1 MRDDDVDTVHE
12 LGHLETGRRPTVPH
26 AATTDRPRRTRLLI
40 ALGMLAAALVGVIGL
55 QASPSFAATAPV
67 ACVADAETG
76 CIGGTLQNTAGPVE
90 GVTITVSDDDGFEEE
105 TTTAANGTWSV
116 AIPERARYTV
126 ELDESSLPK
135 TAALADT
142 AENPVDQ
149 LAVVGASST
158 VDFNLVLD
166 TTPNA
171 NGSTSGTATG
181 TVTPTRLLQQFA
193 LGIRYGLIL
202 ALASVGLSL
211 IYGTTGLSSFSHGE
225 QVTLGALL
233 TFVFSIQLHW
243 PIVLSVLA
251 AVILCAASGWLQD
264 VGIWRPLRKRKVGLV
279 QLMIVTIGLSLA
291 LQYLF
296 QFRFGGSTLQVL
308 PSIAKS
314 WAVGPIRLSIPS
326 YIAMGCAT
334 VVLVGVALFLQRT
347 RTGRATRAIS
357 DNPALAAASG
367 IDVDKIIRLV
377 WILATG
383 LAGLGGAL
391 LALAFNGASWDL
403 GLQMLLLMFA
413 AVTLGGLGTAY
424 GALIGS
430 LIIGVVV
437 EMSTLWLPS
446 SLKFAVALLILILVL
461 LIRPQGILGRAER
474 VG

>member
-1 MRDDDVDTVHE
+1 M
-12 LGHLETGRRPTVPH
+12 PH

-40 ALGMLAAALVGVIGL
+40 AFGMLAAALVAVVGL
-55 QASPSFAATAPV
+55 QAGPAFATAAVP
-67 ACVADAETG
+67 CVADAETG
-76 CIGGTLQNTAGPVE
+76 CIGGTLQNSAGPVE

-105 TTTAANGTWSV
+105 TTTSATGTWSV
-116 AIPERARYTV
+116 SIPGRSRYSI
-126 ELDESSLPK
+126 ELDESTLPT
-135 TAALADT
+135 TAALADS
-142 AENPVDQ
+142 AENPVEK
-149 LAVVGASST
+149 LAVTGASST

-166 TTPNA
+166 VTPSTG
-171 NGSTSGTATG
+171 GSSATG
-181 TVTPTRLLQQFA
+181 DAPVTATRLLQQFA

-202 ALASVGLSL
+202 ALAAVGLSL

-251 AVILCAASGWLQD
+251 AVVLCAASGWLQD
-264 VGIWRPLRKRKVGLV
+264 VAIWKPLRRRRVGIV

-296 QFRFGGSTLQVL
+296 QFQFGGSTLQVL
-308 PSIAKS
+308 PSIAKAWS
-314 WAVGPIRLSIPS
+314 VGPIRMSIPS

-334 VVLVGVALFLQRT
+334 LVLVGVALFLQRT

-357 DNPALAAASG
+357 DNPALASASG

-474 VG
+474 IG

>member
-1 MRDDDVDTVHE
+1 M
-12 LGHLETGRRPTVPH
+12 PH
-26 AATTDRPRRTRLLI
+26 VATTDRPRRTRLLI
-40 ALGMLAAALVGVIGL
+40 ALSMLAAAFVGVIGL
-55 QASPSFAATAPV
+55 QAESASAAAAV
-67 ACVADAETG
+67 SCVADAETG

-90 GVTITVSDDDGFEEE
+90 GVTITVTNEDDDFEES
-105 TTTAANGTWSV
+105 TTTAANGTWAV
-116 AIPERARYTV
+116 AIPGRARYTV
-126 ELDESSLPK
+126 ELDESTLPS
-135 TAALADT
+135 TAALADS
-142 AENPVDQ
+142 AENPTEQ

-166 TTPNA
+166 VTPSTG
-171 NGSTSGTATG
+171 GSSSSATG

-202 ALASVGLSL
+202 ALAAVGLSL
-211 IYGTTGLSSFSHGE
+211 IYGTTGMSSFSHGE

-243 PIVLSVLA
+243 PIVLSVLV
-251 AVILCAASGWLQD
+251 AVILSAASGWLQD
-264 VGIWRPLRKRKVGLV
+264 VVIWKPLRRRRVGLV
-279 QLMIVTIGLSLA
+279 QLMIVSIGLSLA
-291 LQYLF
+291 LQYAF

-314 WAVGPIRLSIPS
+314 WSIGPIRLSIPS

-334 VVLVGVALFLQRT
+334 IVLVGVALFLQRT

-357 DNPALAAASG
+357 DNPALASASG

-391 LALAFNGASWDL
+391 LALAFNGAAWDL

>member
-1 MRDDDVDTVHE
+1 M
-12 LGHLETGRRPTVPH
+12 PH
-26 AATTDRPRRTRLLI
+26 VATTDRPRRTRLLI
-40 ALGMLAAALVGVIGL
+40 AFGMLAAALVAVIGL
-55 QASPSFAATAPV
+55 QSGPAFAAAPA
-67 ACVADAETG
+67 ACVANADTG
-76 CIGGTLQNTAGPVE
+76 CIGGTLQNSAGPVE
-90 GVTITVSDDDGFEEE
+90 GVTITVTDDDGFEEE

-126 ELDESSLPK
+126 ELDESTLPT

-142 AENPVDQ
+142 AENPVEK
-149 LAVVGASST
+149 LAVAGASST

-166 TTPNA
+166 ATPNA
-171 NGSTSGTATG
+171 GGSTSATG

-202 ALASVGLSL
+202 ALAAVGLSL

-251 AVILCAASGWLQD
+251 AVILSALSGWLQD
-264 VGIWRPLRKRKVGLV
+264 IVLWRPLRRRRVGLV

-296 QFRFGGSTLQVL
+296 QFQFGGSTLQVL
-308 PSIAKS
+308 PSIAKAWS
-314 WAVGPIRLSIPS
+314 VGPIRLSIPS

-461 LIRPQGILGRAER
+461 LVRPQGILGRAER
-474 VG
+474 IG

>member
-1 MRDDDVDTVHE
+1 M
-12 LGHLETGRRPTVPH
+12 PH
-26 AATTDRPRRTRLLI
+26 VATTDRPRRTRLLI
-40 ALGMLAAALVGVIGL
+40 ALSMLAAALVGVIGL
-55 QASPSFAATAPV
+55 QAESASATATAAAAP
-67 ACVADAETG
+67 CVADAETG

-90 GVTITVSDDDGFEEE
+90 GVTITVSNEDDDFEESA
-105 TTTAANGTWSV
+105 TTAANGTWAV
-116 AIPERARYTV
+116 AIPGRARYTV
-126 ELDESSLPK
+126 ELDESTLPS
-135 TAALADT
+135 TAVLADT
-142 AENPVDQ
+142 AVNPVEK
-149 LAVVGASST
+149 LAVAGASST

-166 TTPNA
+166 ATPNTG
-171 NGSTSGTATG
+171 GSSNTATG

-202 ALASVGLSL
+202 ALAAVGLSL

-243 PIVLSVLA
+243 PIVLAVVAS
-251 AVILCAASGWLQD
+251 VILSAASGWVQD
-264 VGIWRPLRKRKVGLV
+264 VILWKPLRKRRVGLV

-291 LQYLF
+291 LQYAF

-314 WAVGPIRLSIPS
+314 WSIGPIRLSIPS

-334 VVLVGVALFLQRT
+334 LVLVGVALFLQRT

-391 LALAFNGASWDL
+391 LALAFNGAAWDL

>member
-1 MRDDDVDTVHE
+1 MPLV
-12 LGHLETGRRPTVPH
+12 
-26 AATTDRPRRTRLLI
+26 ATTDRPRRTRLLI
-40 ALGMLAAALVGVIGL
+40 AFGMLAAALVGVIGL
-55 QASPSFAATAPV
+55 QAGPASAAAATT
-67 ACVADAETG
+67 CVADAETG

-90 GVTITVSDDDGFEEE
+90 GVTITVTDDDGFEEE

-116 AIPERARYTV
+116 AIPGRARYTV
-126 ELDESSLPK
+126 ELDESTLPS
-135 TAALADT
+135 TAALAES
-142 AENPVDQ
+142 AENPTEQ

-166 TTPNA
+166 TTPSTG
-171 NGSTSGTATG
+171 GSSSATG

-251 AVILCAASGWLQD
+251 AVVISAASGWLQD
-264 VGIWRPLRKRKVGLV
+264 VAIWRPLRKRRVGLV

-308 PSIAKS
+308 PSIAKAWS
-314 WAVGPIRLSIPS
+314 IGPIRLSIPS
-326 YIAMGCAT
+326 YVAMAVAT

>member
-1 MRDDDVDTVHE
+1 
-12 LGHLETGRRPTVPH
+12 
-26 AATTDRPRRTRLLI
+26 
-40 ALGMLAAALVGVIGL
+40 
-55 QASPSFAATAPV
+55 
-67 ACVADAETG
+67 
-76 CIGGTLQNTAGPVE
+76 
-90 GVTITVSDDDGFEEE
+90 
-105 TTTAANGTWSV
+105 
-116 AIPERARYTV
+116 
-126 ELDESSLPK
+126 
-135 TAALADT
+135 
-142 AENPVDQ
+142 
-149 LAVVGASST
+149 
-158 VDFNLVLD
+158 
-166 TTPNA
+166 
-171 NGSTSGTATG
+171 
-181 TVTPTRLLQQFA
+181 
-193 LGIRYGLIL
+193 
-202 ALASVGLSL
+202 
-211 IYGTTGLSSFSHGE
+211 
-225 QVTLGALL
+225 
-233 TFVFSIQLHW
+233 
-243 PIVLSVLA
+243 
-251 AVILCAASGWLQD
+251 
-264 VGIWRPLRKRKVGLV
+264 
-279 QLMIVTIGLSLA
+279 MIVTIGLSLA